1 MAVATRELIQ
11 ALRATAARLRGESR
25 YQWTHMGACNCGH
38 LAQTVTQLTPAQ
50 IHAYATERAGDWA
63 DQAREYC
70 GRTGYPIDAVFDALI
85 ALGLDASDIAAL
97 ERLSD
102 PAIRRDLPAVPHL
115 DYRNREHVVLYLEA
129 WAHRL
134 QSRIEDGLGPD
145 RDRRAA

>member
-1 MAVATRELIQ
+1 MAVPTRELIS
-11 ALRATAARLRGESR
+11 ALRDTAVRLRGATR

-38 LAQTVTQLTPAQ
+38 LAQTVTRLTPAQ

-70 GRTGYPIDAVFDALI
+70 GGTGYPIDAIFDALLD
-85 ALGLDASDIAAL
+85 LGLDVSDLAAL

-102 PAIRRDLPAVPHL
+102 PTIRREVTALQHL

-129 WAHRL
+129 WAAQLAAR
-134 QSRIEDGLGPD
+134 LGPA
-145 RDRRAA
+145 RDQRAA